1 MAVIKKAKVKR
12 STYRDETSSK
22 VLLALIAQVL
32 AAGMI
37 ATLFKDPAILAAYYA
52 SGVSAK
58 MALDEAINDLKNKTH
73 GGSIETIEAKMAL
86 VVIWLDGYADQVEV
100 ISNDP
105 ANRTT
110 QEEAVTNIGKSG
122 LTAQKIG
129 KNTKGEPIQPEI
141 TGKYT
146 GSGVIKI
153 DVANSKTAVY
163 TSMTVIAV
171 SILPV
176 TDPPIAQA
184 VVKVLGDQIMV
195 SCAVAV
201 QVLTKTIKGHPI
213 LASFAGANSLTG
225 YNVYCI
231 TQNGVKLV
239 SPISVAVPVIPVP
252 V

>member
-12 STYRDETSSK
+12 SDYREEQSAK
-22 VLLALIAQVL
+22 VLLALISQVL

-52 SGVSAK
+52 SGVAAK
-58 MALDEAINDLKNKTH
+58 MALDEAINDFKNKNH

-110 QEEAVTNIGKSG
+110 EEEAVTNIGKSG

-146 GSGVIKI
+146 GTGAIKI
-153 DVANSKTAVY
+153 AVANAKVSVY
-163 TSMTVIAV
+163 STLTVVAV

-184 VVKVLGDQIMV
+184 VVKVIGDQIMV
-195 SCAVAV
+195 SCAVYV
-201 QVLTKTIKGHPI
+201 QVLTKTIKGHPSQ
-213 LASFAGANSLTG
+213 ASFVGANSLTG
-225 YNVYCI
+225 YNLYCI

-239 SPISVAVPVIPVP
+239 SPISAAVPVVP
-252 V
+252 VVV